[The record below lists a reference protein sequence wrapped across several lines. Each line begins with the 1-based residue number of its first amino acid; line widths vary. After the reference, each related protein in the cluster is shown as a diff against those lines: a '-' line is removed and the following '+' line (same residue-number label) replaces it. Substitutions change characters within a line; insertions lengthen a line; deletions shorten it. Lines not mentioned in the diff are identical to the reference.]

1 MSTTSGLECRNWI
14 RSTTSMNFYEFE
26 REKFFREIWESVS
39 IARNVPY
46 TLFTFG
52 NSDLEYYLIVDSEQP
67 NEPVEVSRGVVKI
80 TRPMLITPHNAR
92 PEFLN
97 FFEETEEGGM
107 IDFLLSRTAAFSNLQ
122 IENRKQKSELLSD
135 SVEEVVAR
143 LNKTLDREDEDR
155 VAILTAPHGL
165 GGAAILKY
173 TTNRILESAPGN
185 IQELR
190 EKGFL
195 P

>member
-1 MSTTSGLECRNWI
+1 MDFHE
-14 RSTTSMNFYEFE
+14 YE
-26 REKFFREIWESVS
+26 REDFFRAVWESVS

-52 NSDLEYYLIVDSEQP
+52 DSDLEYYLVVDSEEP
-67 NEPVEVSRGVVKI
+67 NEPVEVHRGSVKV
-80 TRPMLITPHNAR
+80 TRPMLITPNNAR

-97 FFEETEEGGM
+97 FFDDDEVGGM
-107 IDFLLSRTAAFSNLQ
+107 VDFLMARTAAFSNLR
-122 IENRKQKSELLSD
+122 IENRKSKSELLSD
-135 SVEEVVAR
+135 SVEEIVAR
-143 LNKTLDREDEDR
+143 LNKSLDSDGEDR

-165 GGAAILKY
+165 GGVAVMKY
-173 TTNRILESAPGN
+173 TTDRIMESAPGN